1 MSYEI
6 VRIAYYFNLIF
17 QNHNEKSEG
26 QGIVYN
32 TWTLQG
38 MISNLIFSTPYTC

>member
-17 QNHNEKSEG
+17 KIIMKKVRVKELYIIPG
-26 QGIVYN
+26 
-32 TWTLQG
+32 
-38 MISNLIFSTPYTC
+38 PYRI